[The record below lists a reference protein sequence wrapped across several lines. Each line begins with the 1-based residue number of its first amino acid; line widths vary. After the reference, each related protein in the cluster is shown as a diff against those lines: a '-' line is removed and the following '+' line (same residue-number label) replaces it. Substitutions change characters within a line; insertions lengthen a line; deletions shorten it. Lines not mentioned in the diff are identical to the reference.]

1 MNEKLNELS
10 DERLRI
16 IKKLDEQ
23 ASTDVMGMFVQ
34 NQTGGIKNLLSNIR
48 IMIELEPE
56 HNRIEFNEFTHEVTL
71 DKEPINDG
79 LLDDF
84 RVRFDTKYQVKFS
97 DNDILSVLNVMARE
111 QSYHPIKDFIE
122 SKKWDSVPRVEKLF
136 IDYLGADDNQYIR
149 DTTRKWLAGAV
160 ARIYEPGIKFEII
173 PILQGTQGIGKSTI
187 AAKLG
192 GDYFTDSLQGL
203 GKTKDDYQLLASNWI
218 VELGE
223 LASMNSTETETIKGF
238 TSATEDKLR
247 LPYGRMTQI
256 FKRTVAFIGT
266 TNNFEYLTDMT
277 GNRRFF
283 PIPLDDTKT
292 KADVFELNTET
303 IQQIWAEAYIYYV
316 AGEKLYLDD
325 PVSKEL
331 AEQYRGQA
339 TEQNLIAED
348 IEDYLQMTVD
358 RAWNNTSMYDKRM
371 AFLRY
376 QDDGKTL
383 GDEPIDRTTA
393 KEIVRVV
400 FDTVNNDRNQKSMM
414 KQVKLYMDNLD
425 DWERKPIYINKKTVR
440 GYSRM

>member
-1 MNEKLNELS
+1 MNEKLKNLS
-10 DERLRI
+10 EEKIRI
-16 IKKLDEQ
+16 IEQLDSQ
-23 ASTDVMGMFVQ
+23 VNKDVTGMFVQ

-56 HNRIEFNEFTHEVTL
+56 HDRIEFNEFTHEVTL
-71 DKEPINDG
+71 DKEPVN
-79 LLDDF
+79 DDF
-84 RVRFDTKYQVKFS
+84 LDNLRVRFDTKYHVKFS
-97 DNDILSVLNVMARE
+97 DADILSVLNVLARE
-111 QSYHPIKDFIE
+111 RSYHPIKEFIE
-122 SKKWDSVPRVEKLF
+122 SKKWDNVPRAETLF

-149 DTTRKWLAGAV
+149 DTTRKWLAGSV
-160 ARIYEPGIKFEII
+160 ARIYQPGIKFEII

-187 AAKLG
+187 ASKLG
-192 GDYFTDSLQGL
+192 GDYFTDSLQAM
-203 GKTKDDYQLLASNWI
+203 GKTKDDYQMLVSNWI
-218 VELGE
+218 IELGE

-247 LPYGRMTQI
+247 LPYGRMIKT

-277 GNRRFF
+277 GNRRFY
-283 PIPLDDTKT
+283 PIPLDTEKVTKN
-292 KADVFELNTET
+292 VFELSDET

-316 AGEKLYLDD
+316 AGEKLFLDD

-371 AFLRY
+371 TFLRY
-376 QDDGKTL
+376 QDDGKVS

-393 KEIVRVV
+393 KEIARVV
-400 FDTVNNDRNQKSMM
+400 FDTRNNDHNQKSIM
-414 KQVKLYMDNLD
+414 KQVKLYMDNLEN
-425 DWERKPIYINKKTVR
+425 WEKKPVYINRKTVR